1 MATKNTSE
9 LKTASVLA
17 FERKLDPSDAVFSA
31 GLWADRSN
39 AKGWP
44 AVPVREKS
52 VRGTISNRLKTKDM
66 DPAKL
71 DAEIEKPNLQTVDVA
86 TLPPEADTLQV
97 RFTVRVLGG
106 AGVPSA
112 CNSAAYQ
119 QKLKTV
125 VDSYASGA
133 GFVTLAQ
140 RYASNLANGRFLWR
154 NRLGAEMVEVQV
166 RHLQDGQAVKT
177 WTFDALDFDLRRFD
191 APDASTQDLAELA
204 KVVEQGLAGQQYALL
219 EVIAFARVGA
229 GQEVF
234 PSQELILDKG
244 SSTAGQKSKT
254 LYVVGKTDKQSGTA
268 AIHSQKLGNAIR
280 TVDTWY
286 PDEGGLG
293 PIAVEPYGSVT
304 SQGRAYRQPQEKQDF
319 YTLLDSWVIKDQT
332 PAVEQQHYVMA
343 NLIRGGVFG
352 ESGKD

>member
-17 FERKLDPSDAVFSA
+17 FERKLDPSDAVFSS

-39 AKGWP
+39 ATAWP
-44 AVPVREKS
+44 AVLVREKS
-52 VRGTISNRLKTKDM
+52 VRGTISNRIPPKDM
-66 DPAKL
+66 DSAKL
-71 DAEIEKPNLQTVDVA
+71 DAKIENPNLQTVDVA

-125 VDSYASGA
+125 MDGYASSP
-133 GFVTLAQ
+133 GFATLAQ
-140 RYASNLANGRFLWR
+140 RYACNLANGRFLWR

-177 WTFDALDFDLRRFD
+177 WTFNALDFDLRRFD
-191 APDASTQDLAELA
+191 APAASTQDLAELA

-219 EVIAFARVGA
+219 EVTAFARVGA

-254 LYVVGKTDKQSGTA
+254 LYEMGKTDKQRGTA

-304 SQGRAYRQPQEKQDF
+304 SQGKAYRQPKEKQDF
-319 YTLLDSWVIKDQT
+319 YTLLDSWVIKDQV
-332 PAVEQQHYVMA
+332 PVVEQQHYVMA